1 MTEWTKYRDEIE
13 ERLIEDICD
22 DANTAIEYLDIKNE
36 IEERVSRKIEQLGNH
51 EFRILWDK
59 HFPWS
64 IEDQILEIE
73 S

>member
-22 DANTAIEYLDIKNE
+22 DANTAIKYLDIKNE
-36 IEERVSRKIEQLGNH
+36 IEERVSRKIEQLHNH
-51 EFRILWDK
+51 ELRILWDK
-59 HFPWS
+59 RFPWS
-64 IEDQILEIE
+64 IEEQVLEIE